1 MAGITAD
8 ELTAQQEAFCLAYL
22 ETGNAAESY
31 RRAYNTE
38 PNARDNWIYVEA
50 SQLLDNPK
58 VSLRLKR
65 LQDEAAKLS
74 LYSVK
79 AAYDEL
85 EEARQ
90 LAKTTQN
97 PSAAVAAVNSKMKLF
112 GLERA
117 GQLQIEHT
125 GKDGGAIKTEDA
137 SAALILKAHLDAI
150 ARRTSGASE

>member
-1 MAGITAD
+1 MAGTTKD

-58 VSLRLKR
+58 VALRLKL

-79 AAYDEL
+79 AAFDEL
-85 EEARQ
+85 EDARQ
-90 LAKTTQN
+90 LAKTSNN
-97 PSAAVAAVNSKMKLF
+97 PSAVVSAIAQKMKLF
-112 GLERA
+112 GLEKGRVVVSGDPDA
-117 GQLQIEHT
+117 PMEITITRRIIGP
-125 GKDGGAIKTEDA
+125 DGP
-137 SAALILKAHLDAI
+137 
-150 ARRTSGASE
+150 

>member
-1 MAGITAD
+1 MAGTTAD

-50 SQLLDNPK
+50 SQLLDKPK
-58 VSLRLKR
+58 VALRLKT

-85 EEARQ
+85 EEARK
-90 LAKTTQN
+90 LAHAEKN
-97 PSAAVAAVNSKMKLF
+97 PSAAVSAVAGKMKLF
-112 GLERA
+112 GLEKA
-117 GQLQIEHT
+117 GALQVKHT
-125 GKDGGAIKTEDA
+125 GPDGGAMKLEIVKRIVDA
-137 SAALILKAHLDAI
+137 PSRD
-150 ARRTSGASE
+150 T

>member
-31 RRAYNTE
+31 RRAYNTA

-58 VSLRLKR
+58 VARRLNR
-65 LQDEAAKLS
+65 LQDEAAKMS

-85 EEARQ
+85 ELARK
-90 LAKTTQN
+90 LAHKTEN
-97 PSAAVAAVNSKMKLF
+97 PSAAVSAVVGKMKLF
-112 GLERA
+112 GLEKGRVVVSGDA
-117 GQLQIEHT
+117 DAPIALTITRRIIGN
-125 GKDGGAIKTEDA
+125 DGA
-137 SAALILKAHLDAI
+137 
-150 ARRTSGASE
+150 